1 MSAVDSIA
9 GVLVKNL
16 MKIVETLLIV
26 NLCNTLP
33 VLETRNSDLICY

>member
-33 VLETRNSDLICY
+33 VLETLTSFATDI

>member
-33 VLETRNSDLICY
+33 VLETLTLFATDI